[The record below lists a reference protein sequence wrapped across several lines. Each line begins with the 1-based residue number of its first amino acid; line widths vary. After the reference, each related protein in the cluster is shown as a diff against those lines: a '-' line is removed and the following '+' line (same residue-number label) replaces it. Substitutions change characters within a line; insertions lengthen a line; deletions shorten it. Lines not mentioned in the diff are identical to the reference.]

1 MNVVTLALWRML
13 ADGKKRPRI
22 LKHQTKSSTD
32 AEERG
37 GDWAL
42 SKMKDKQRK
51 KIVSSARRGLQ
62 SSVTSGEKFL
72 ADTER

>member
-1 MNVVTLALWRML
+1 M
-13 ADGKKRPRI
+13 DGKKCLRI
-22 LKHQTKSSTD
+22 LKHQTKWSTD

-51 KIVSSARRGLQ
+51 KR
-62 SSVTSGEKFL
+62 FL
-72 ADTER
+72 RSQRVAVKCNKW